1 MSRTAALVTVMALA
15 AAPATAG
22 ASVGE
27 HDTSLPWFGVRLG
40 GLAAANTLAG
50 GTPTAAGAGGYALF
64 DGREF
69 LADVGFD
76 LFFGNNARF
85 IAGGI
90 GAYYAFLPRSN
101 TTPYAGGG
109 LKLGWTRFGGDGA
122 WGLIPFFGGGVLI
135 GRTYYPQIRIE
146 LIWFWNTSSEDR
158 GTDRVRSHG
167 PMLTLGLGF

>member
-1 MSRTAALVTVMALA
+1 MFRTAALVAALVLA
-15 AAPATAG
+15 SLPAKAG
-22 ASVGE
+22 AAVGE

-40 GLAAANTLAG
+40 GLAAAGSLAG

-69 LADVGFD
+69 LADVGLD
-76 LFFGNNARF
+76 LYFGNDARF
-85 IAGGI
+85 IAAGI

-109 LKLGWTRFGGDGA
+109 LKLGWTRFGADGA

-135 GRTYYPQIRIE
+135 GRTYYPQIRVE
-146 LIWFWNTSSEDR
+146 LIWFVNTSSEER
-158 GTDRVRSHG
+158 GAERSHSHG